1 MTAFINGVGNIS
13 PQKTW
18 DNKYFLKEITG
29 IDSNCLPCEKPGDY
43 EKFID
48 PKLLRRMSRI
58 IRMSYTAAR
67 ICLEDATVEIP
78 DAIITG
84 SGMGC
89 LEDTE
94 KFLNSIY
101 QNDEKLLPPTPFIQS
116 THNTIGAQLAL
127 MLQCT
132 GYNLTYSQRGLSF
145 ENALTDALMHLDEKN
160 FHNILVGGFDEMT
173 PNQMILYNR
182 LHYYKT
188 VPVNNLN
195 LIHSG
200 TSGTIAGEG
209 NAFFI
214 LGSEKKEHSY
224 AAIQDVA
231 TFNDPPDMNFVIHK
245 IHEFLASN
253 QVSDGDI
260 DLCLGGYNGD
270 AGEDKNYDRIF
281 SNIFRKTS
289 LAGFKHLC
297 GEYHTA
303 SAFAVWLAASILKR
317 NQVPEAVQPTPVRTG
332 RIKNILIYNHYRNRN
347 HSLILLS
354 SCR

>member
-1 MTAFINGVGNIS
+1 MTAFINGAGNIS

-18 DNKYFLKEITG
+18 DNRYFLEEITG
-29 IDSNCLPCEKPGDY
+29 FGSNSLCCAEPGDY

-67 ICLEDATVEIP
+67 ICLEDAGLEMP

-132 GYNLTYSQRGLSF
+132 NYNLTYSQRGASF
-145 ENALTDALMHLDEKN
+145 ENALTDAMMLLNEPN
-160 FHNILVGGFDEMT
+160 FRNILVGAFDEMT

-182 LHYYKT
+182 LHFYKDE
-188 VPVNNLN
+188 PVNNLN
-195 LIHSG
+195 LFKSG
-200 TSGTIAGEG
+200 TPGTIAGEG

-214 LGSEKKEHSY
+214 LGSEKKEQSY
-224 AAIQDVA
+224 AIFRDVA
-231 TFNDPPDMNFVIHK
+231 VFNDPPDVNFVIGK

-253 QVSDGDI
+253 HNSAADV
-260 DLCLGGYNGD
+260 DLCLAGYNGD
-270 AGEDKNYDRIF
+270 AGQDKNYNLIF
-281 SNIFRKTS
+281 SKIFRKTT

-303 SAFAVWLAASILKR
+303 SAFAVWLAANILKR
-317 NQVPEAVQPTPVRTG
+317 NRIPEAVQLTPVRTG
-332 RIKNILIYNHYRNRN
+332 LIKNILIYNQYRNRN

-354 SCR
+354 SCA